1 MKAIFASKLYIASS
15 RKDNIRAALS
25 DPMNKELVQQLRS
38 YLSEDT
44 KKELSD
50 SPTPQESFEDH
61 YAAPDGWDEE
71 EAPSS
76 GHRIDTSPRPTPSPS
91 GGSGNLTDSWEDA
104 NDLDLP
110 NASQDDFVDDAPEQS
125 QVDDTSSAPEIQDNV
140 PDETAQASTA
150 ITGVDDGQGN
160 IPSEAELQELLKSQ
174 EQCPGVRKV
183 SLQGD
188 EIWIYY
194 SDNINLNN
202 VMEPTI
208 SALASYP
215 NIEFNRLAR
224 TYNAVVFTVEE

>member
-1 MKAIFASKLYIASS
+1 MNAIFASKLYAASS
-15 RKDNIRAALS
+15 RKDHIRAALS
-25 DPMNKELVQQLRS
+25 DPLNKELVQQLRS

-44 KKELSD
+44 KEEISE
-50 SPTPQESFEDH
+50 PAQESFEEH
-61 YAAPDGWDEE
+61 YAAPDGWEEDEK
-71 EAPSS
+71 PSS
-76 GHRIDTSPRPTPSPS
+76 GHRVDSAPRHTTPPS
-91 GGSGNLTDSWEDA
+91 GGSGHLTESWDNA

-110 NASQDDFVDDAPEQS
+110 DASGDDLADAPEPD
-125 QVDDTSSAPEIQDNV
+125 QVQNDAAAPEVQDSI
-140 PDETAQASTA
+140 PDETAEASTA
-150 ITGVDDGQGN
+150 ITGVDEGQMT
-160 IPSEAELQELLKSQ
+160 IPPDAELQELLKSQ

-188 EIWIYY
+188 EIWVYY

-224 TYNAVVFTVEE
+224 TYNAVVFTVKG

>member
-1 MKAIFASKLYIASS
+1 MKAIFASKLYKSSS
-15 RKDNIRAALS
+15 RKDHIRAALS
-25 DPMNKELVQQLRS
+25 DPLNKELVQQLRS
-38 YLSEDT
+38 YLSDET
-44 KKELSD
+44 KKEISD
-50 SPTPQESFEDH
+50 SPTPQESFEEH

-71 EAPSS
+71 EEPSS
-76 GHRIDTSPRPTPSPS
+76 GHRVDTAPRSTTLPS
-91 GGSGNLTDSWEDA
+91 GGSGNLTESWEDA
-104 NDLDLP
+104 EDLDLP
-110 NASQDDFVDDAPEQS
+110 DASNDDFEEDAESTPEQNEADVS
-125 QVDDTSSAPEIQDNV
+125 ETQDNL

-150 ITGVDDGQGN
+150 ITGVEDDQVS
-160 IPSEAELQELLKSQ
+160 IPSDTEIQELLKSQ

-188 EIWIYY
+188 EIWVYY

-224 TYNAVVFTVEE
+224 TYNAVVFTIEE

>member
-1 MKAIFASKLYIASS
+1 MKAIFASKLYAASS
-15 RKDNIRAALS
+15 RKDHIRAALS
-25 DPMNKELVQQLRS
+25 DPLNKELVQQLRS

-44 KKELSD
+44 KEEISE
-50 SPTPQESFEDH
+50 PAQESFEEH
-61 YAAPDGWDEE
+61 YAAPDGWEEDEK
-71 EAPSS
+71 PSS
-76 GHRIDTSPRPTPSPS
+76 GHRVDTAPRSTPPS
-91 GGSGNLTDSWEDA
+91 GGSGHLTESWENA
-104 NDLDLP
+104 EDLDLP
-110 NASQDDFVDDAPEQS
+110 DASEGEFEEGGSESNQVQDDVG
-125 QVDDTSSAPEIQDNV
+125 APEIQDNL

-150 ITGVDDGQGN
+150 ITGVDEGQVSV
-160 IPSEAELQELLKSQ
+160 PSDTEIQELLKSQ
-174 EQCPGVRKV
+174 EQCQGVRKV

-188 EIWIYY
+188 EIWVYY